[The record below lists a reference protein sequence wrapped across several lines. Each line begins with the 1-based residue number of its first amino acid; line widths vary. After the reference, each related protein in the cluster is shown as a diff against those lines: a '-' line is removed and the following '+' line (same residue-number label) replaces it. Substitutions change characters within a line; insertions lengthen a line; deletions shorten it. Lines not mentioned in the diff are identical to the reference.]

1 MAIEYQLNFQ
11 TRTFSGYAIAIPNP
25 LDVRPKFQSKQSVT
39 IGVSLEKVW
48 EYGLDLSRIADYHP
62 RVNKVDLISGK
73 QFREAGVA
81 YHCHLS
87 DGKNTCI
94 EKDIEII
101 PMEKVVTVFLS
112 DTMGLTKLLPDYVVE
127 TTLKKI
133 DDQTTQIEISHFY
146 SSSKLKVWLLNFV
159 IKRKVA
165 KETQEML
172 NAMKKAIENE
182 H

>member
-1 MAIEYQLNFQ
+1 
-11 TRTFSGYAIAIPNP
+11 
-25 LDVRPKFQSKQSVT
+25 
-39 IGVSLEKVW
+39 
-48 EYGLDLSRIADYHP
+48 
-62 RVNKVDLISGK
+62 
-73 QFREAGVA
+73 
-81 YHCHLS
+81 
-87 DGKNTCI
+87 
-94 EKDIEII
+94 
-101 PMEKVVTVFLS
+101 MEKVVTVFLS

-133 DDQTTQIEISHFY
+133 SEQLTKIEISHYY
-146 SSSKLKVWLLNFV
+146 SSSKLKVWILNYF